1 MYFAY
6 ELSGMLTFRQKKGAA
21 SPPLLRKESFF
32 PTVHPANDM
41 GGYNSI
47 LHLVGGYNSILHLDM
62 RGGRSYAEAARG
74 PGHPEIESNGYD
86 AVRAGGPA
94 RQLWEQVREVEEKLA
109 EQQSNTETRKELEK
123 MKVLLR

>member
-41 GGYNSI
+41 
-47 LHLVGGYNSILHLDM
+47 GGYNSILHLDM

-109 EQQSNTETRKELEK
+109 EQQSNTDTRKELEK
-123 MKVLLR
+123 MKVLLLR